1 MPEVLPE
8 HMDRWS
14 RNQRLYETLKG
25 MGLYVSPIPEST
37 DPTKIKEMIVAA
49 DLPFEHAAQQT
60 TETGVVDIMQRPKV
74 RDVVR
79 PTDGLGDNVIDF
91 PTVL

>member
-1 MPEVLPE
+1 MADVLPE

-25 MGLYVSPIPEST
+25 LGLFVSPIPEPN

-49 DLPFEHAAQQT
+49 DLPFEQTGQGTPETSVLCMMQGPEVRKVVAAADA
-60 TETGVVDIMQRPKV
+60 TGENVV
-74 RDVVR
+74 
-79 PTDGLGDNVIDF
+79 NF
-91 PTVL
+91 PSVL